1 MTVVARSGVTHCP
14 DKTCPGGLSGRG
26 CCRVRDGDS
35 HCLLPCMPTS
45 STPVC
50 LHPTSDAA
58 AAEAREQSSKP
69 WSAAFQGTAV
79 LSACVL
85 PVLQSGAGSPWGTGG
100 GKVEGLIFILWDCFP
115 SLSPTLPP
123 LLPPPSFCH
132 IVLSLN
138 QTFTKGIRGSV
149 LINSKAGWKRGNQP
163 WRSAEGHSCSGGPG
177 RSKSPG

>member
-1 MTVVARSGVTHCP
+1 MEQGPTWGFCCDWGHRVTLPIQGVPSRAVLVHTAP
-14 DKTCPGGLSGRG
+14 MGT
-26 CCRVRDGDS
+26 
-35 HCLLPCMPTS
+35 TS
-45 STPVC
+45 

-58 AAEAREQSSKP
+58 AVGAGSR
-69 WSAAFQGTAV
+69 AANPGAQLCRG
-79 LSACVL
+79 LCVCVQ
-85 PVLQSGAGSPWGTGG
+85 PVLLSGAGESPGNRR
-100 GKVEGLIFILWDCFP
+100 GKGKGFDFHSLGPFP
-115 SLSPTLPP
+115 LPLSHSPIPSS
-123 LLPPPSFCH
+123 PPSAFCH